1 LISVVI
7 PAWNE
12 ERALPGTLKSV
23 FAQTMPF
30 EVIVADGGSTDR
42 TRAIAGAD
50 PRVSVVSAP
59 KGRASQMSA
68 GARAARGTWILFLHA
83 DTRLP
88 PAALSAIAALPPDVS
103 AGCFRH
109 RFSGRDD
116 WRLRLI
122 SRLHDWRFTITG
134 IIYGDQ
140 AMFVRRVLFDALG
153 GFPAVP
159 HLEDV
164 LFSEQLVR
172 VTRPRMLNLAV
183 DTESRK
189 FEQMGVWTSLGRVLA
204 ILACHQL
211 RLPIPTRFFRDV
223 R

>member
-1 LISVVI
+1 MNAGVRV
-7 PAWNE
+7 
-12 ERALPGTLKSV
+12 
-23 FAQTMPF
+23 AQG
-30 EVIVADGGSTDR
+30 E
-42 TRAIAGAD
+42 
-50 PRVSVVSAP
+50 
-59 KGRASQMSA
+59 
-68 GARAARGTWILFLHA
+68 WLLFLHA

-88 PAALSAIAALPPDVS
+88 PGALSAVEALAPGVS

-109 RFSGRDD
+109 RFSGSD

-122 SRLHDWRFTITG
+122 SRLHDWRFAITG

-140 AMFVRRVLFDALG
+140 ALFVRRALFDALG
-153 GFPAVP
+153 GFPAVR

-164 LFSEQLVR
+164 LFSERLVR
-172 VTRPRMLNLAV
+172 VTQPRRLELTV
-183 DTESRK
+183 ETESRK
-189 FEQMGVWTSLGRVLA
+189 FEQMGVWRSFGRVLA

>member
-23 FAQTMPF
+23 FSQATPC
-30 EVIVADGGSTDR
+30 EVIVADGGSSDATC
-42 TRAIAGAD
+42 AIAAAD
-50 PRVSVVSAP
+50 TRIQLVSAP
-59 KGRASQMSA
+59 KGRASQMNA
-68 GARAARGTWILFLHA
+68 GAQRARGEWILFLHA
-83 DTRLP
+83 DTWLP
-88 PAALSAIAALPPDVS
+88 PGALSAIAALPPEVA

-109 RFSGRDD
+109 RFSGRD

-122 SRLHDWRFTITG
+122 SRLHDWRFSITG

-140 AMFVRRVLFDALG
+140 AMFVRRALFERLG
-153 GFPAVP
+153 GFPAVA

-164 LFSEQLVR
+164 LFSERLVR
-172 VTRPRMLNLAV
+172 VTQPRMLELIV

-189 FEQMGVWTSLGRVLA
+189 FEQMGIWKSLGRVLA
-204 ILACHQL
+204 ILVCHEL
-211 RLPIPTRFFRDV
+211 RLPVPTRFFRDV

>member
-1 LISVVI
+1 MISVVI

-23 FAQTMPF
+23 FSQSTPC
-30 EVIVADGGSTDR
+30 EVIVADGGSSDATY
-42 TRAIAGAD
+42 AIAAAD
-50 PRVSVVSAP
+50 TGIQLVSAP
-59 KGRASQMSA
+59 KGRASQMNA
-68 GARAARGTWILFLHA
+68 GAQRARGEWILFLHA
-83 DTRLP
+83 DTWLP
-88 PAALSAIAALPPDVS
+88 PGALSAIAALPPEVA

-109 RFSGRDD
+109 RFSGRD

-122 SRLHDWRFTITG
+122 SRLHDWRFSITG

-140 AMFVRRVLFDALG
+140 AMFVRRALFERLG
-153 GFPAVP
+153 GFPAVA

-164 LFSEQLVR
+164 LFSERLVR
-172 VTRPRMLNLAV
+172 VTQPRMLELIV

-189 FEQMGVWTSLGRVLA
+189 FEQMGIWKSLGRVLA
-204 ILACHQL
+204 ILACHAL
-211 RLPIPTRFFRDV
+211 RLPVPTRFFRDV

>member
-1 LISVVI
+1 MISIVV
-7 PAWNE
+7 PVWNE
-12 ERALPGTLKSV
+12 KRALPATLASV
-23 FAQTMPF
+23 FAQGTRC
-30 EVIVADGGSTDR
+30 EVIVADGGSTDG
-42 TRAIAGAD
+42 TRALVSAD
-50 PRVSVVSAP
+50 SRLSLISAP
-59 KGRASQMSA
+59 KGRASQMNA
-68 GARAARGTWILFLHA
+68 GARHARGDWLLFLHA

-88 PAALSAIAALPPDVS
+88 PAALSTIDGLPESIS

-109 RFSGRDD
+109 RFSGED

-122 SRLHDWRFTITG
+122 SRLHNWRFAITR

-140 AMFVRRVLFDALG
+140 AMFIRHDLFDALG
-153 GFPAVP
+153 GFPEVP
-159 HLEDV
+159 HLEDL
-164 LFSEQLVR
+164 LFSERLVR
-172 VTRPRMLNLAV
+172 ATRPIMLRLTV

-189 FEQMGVWTSLGRVLA
+189 FERMGIWRSFGRVLA

>member
-1 LISVVI
+1 MISVVI

-23 FAQTMPF
+23 FSQATPC
-30 EVIVADGGSTDR
+30 EVIVADGGSSDATY
-42 TRAIAGAD
+42 AIAAAD
-50 PRVSVVSAP
+50 TRIQLVSAP
-59 KGRASQMSA
+59 KGRASQMNA
-68 GARAARGTWILFLHA
+68 GAQRARGEWILFLHA
-83 DTRLP
+83 DTWLP
-88 PAALSAIAALPPDVS
+88 PGALSAIAALPPEVA

-109 RFSGRDD
+109 RFSGRD

-122 SRLHDWRFTITG
+122 SRLHDWRFSITG

-140 AMFVRRVLFDALG
+140 AMFVRRALFERLG
-153 GFPAVP
+153 GFPAVA

-164 LFSEQLVR
+164 LFSERLVR
-172 VTRPRMLNLAV
+172 VTQPRMLELIV

-189 FEQMGVWTSLGRVLA
+189 FEQMGIWKSLGRVLA
-204 ILACHQL
+204 ILVCHEL
-211 RLPIPTRFFRDV
+211 RLPVPTRFFRDV